1 MNYKKEVSIIAQKK
15 ENWSKIYDSSI
26 DIASNAK
33 NILSKY
39 VDEFLSS
46 NQSSKIIGIQNR
58 IKSKDSFLE
67 KLVRSNYINT
77 WEYCDNV
84 DENTKTLCSKLPDF
98 IGFRLNTLFHSD
110 EIEFAKILIKF
121 LSEKE
126 NINIPPDQQNP
137 NKEQANG
144 HSIKKFQ
151 GHISLKDFQ
160 IGFEFQIK
168 SSIHNLWGE
177 VEHKSIYKP
186 STFDFRIEEKK
197 KSVENIW
204 NTLSS
209 SDKQLS
215 LLNKEKYSKS
225 ALLQQLFSLYVSE
238 LIEITSI
245 NSHYLFTLFFNIF
258 IGKNEINLLEKILS
272 DIFLNKKI
280 SQKIKYEITVPDKTT
295 ITTQLEKI
303 FELILYE
310 KELEQLNNLLRFCFE
325 IPEQMSISNILIS
338 KIISEYIPMEDE
350 EEDIDI
356 LGFDEDEEEDVD
368 ILGFDE
374 DEEPTYTKF
383 AQYENPLSDKEL
395 LELLRELGFK
405 IERMPE
411 NYE

>member
-1 MNYKKEVSIIAQKK
+1 M
-15 ENWSKIYDSSI
+15 
-26 DIASNAK
+26 
-33 NILSKY
+33 
-39 VDEFLSS
+39 
-46 NQSSKIIGIQNR
+46 
-58 IKSKDSFLE
+58 
-67 KLVRSNYINT
+67 
-77 WEYCDNV
+77 
-84 DENTKTLCSKLPDF
+84 
-98 IGFRLNTLFHSD
+98 
-110 EIEFAKILIKF
+110 
-121 LSEKE
+121 
-126 NINIPPDQQNP
+126 
-137 NKEQANG
+137 
-144 HSIKKFQ
+144 
-151 GHISLKDFQ
+151 
-160 IGFEFQIK
+160 
-168 SSIHNLWGE
+168 
-177 VEHKSIYKP
+177 
-186 STFDFRIEEKK
+186 
-197 KSVENIW
+197 
-204 NTLSS
+204 
-209 SDKQLS
+209 
-215 LLNKEKYSKS
+215 
-225 ALLQQLFSLYVSE
+225 
-238 LIEITSI
+238 
-245 NSHYLFTLFFNIF
+245 
-258 IGKNEINLLEKILS
+258 
-272 DIFLNKKI
+272 NKKI